1 VSSEDQRLAD
11 LATELNSIAIHLTRR
26 LRRQDEA
33 LGVSAAR
40 LSALSV
46 LVFGGP
52 HTLGSLASDEQVTP
66 STMSR
71 VVDGMVSEGLAERRI
86 DEADGRV
93 VWVHATAKG
102 RRVMYRGR
110 DRRVESLVAELRG
123 LAPDALTT
131 LERAAETLRGL
142 ERPESAD
149 VPEAPR
155 GPHSDP

>member
-1 VSSEDQRLAD
+1 MVFDDRRLAD

-33 LGVSAAR
+33 LGVSATR

-46 LVFGGP
+46 IVFGGP
-52 HTLGSLASDEQVTP
+52 HTLGDLASNEQVTP

-71 VVDGMVSEGLAERRI
+71 VVDGMANEGLAERRT

-102 RRVMYRGR
+102 RRLMSRGR
-110 DRRVESLVAELRG
+110 DRRVESLVEELRG
-123 LAPDALTT
+123 LTPDELAT
-131 LERAAETLRGL
+131 LERAAATLRGL
-142 ERPESAD
+142 EGLESAD
-149 VPEAPR
+149 VPEEPA
-155 GPHSDP
+155 